1 MRTQQTIVGH
11 RGAAGIELENTLSS
25 FKRAIDVGANAI
37 EFDVHVT
44 KDGYAVVCHD
54 PDLERVSG
62 SKDFINSLTYE
73 EVQKIALHNGERIP
87 RLREV
92 LETAAEK
99 NVPVIVEI
107 KVNTHIE
114 EIVQILNKFPKMNIT
129 IASFDHDVV
138 KQCKRLR
145 PDIPGFVAEDD
156 HPFTAIKT
164 ALAIKADGIDLN
176 YKKLTPVVYWR
187 AKRAGLQLMVYTV
200 NNPLVVRQMHLLYP
214 DVWICTNYP
223 NRYVRKDVTKHRRQF
238 TAHKLT
244 MLSTSANPSGK
255 TDKVRHLLDSV
266 DKTRGKVQ

>member
-1 MRTQQTIVGH
+1 MRTQTIVGH

-25 FKRAIDVGANAI
+25 FKKAIEVGANAI
-37 EFDVHVT
+37 EFDVHIT

-62 SKDFINSLTYE
+62 SKEFINSLTYE

-87 RLREV
+87 KLRDV
-92 LETAAEK
+92 LEAAAEK

-114 EIVQILNKFPKMNIT
+114 EILQILSKFPKMDIT

-138 KQCKRLR
+138 KQCKQLR
-145 PDIPGFVAEDD
+145 PDIPGFVAEED

-164 ALAIKADGIDLN
+164 AKAIHADGIDLN
-176 YKKLTPVVYWR
+176 YKRLTPIVYWR

-200 NNPLVVRQMHLLYP
+200 NNPLIVRQMHLLYP

-223 NRYVRKDVTKHRRQF
+223 NRYVRSQHTKQRHSNQS
-238 TAHKLT
+238 HKLKV
-244 MLSTSANPSGK
+244 LSI
-255 TDKVRHLLDSV
+255 DKKPLR
-266 DKTRGKVQ
+266 DKIGL

>member
-25 FKRAIDVGANAI
+25 FKRAIAVGANAI

-44 KDGYAVVCHD
+44 RDGCAVVCHD

-62 SKDFINSLTYE
+62 SKEFINSLTFA
-73 EVQKIALHNGERIP
+73 EVQKIALLNGEHIP
-87 RLREV
+87 RLDDV
-92 LETAAEK
+92 LATAAEK
-99 NVPVIVEI
+99 AVPVIVEI

-138 KQCKRLR
+138 KQCKQLR

-156 HPFTAIKT
+156 HAFAAIRTAK
-164 ALAIKADGIDLN
+164 AIKADGIDLN

-200 NNPLVVRQMHLLYP
+200 NNPLLVRQMHLLYP

-223 NRYVRKDVTKHRRQF
+223 NRYARSQHTRQR
-238 TAHKLT
+238 ARSHSHKLKV
-244 MLSTSANPSGK
+244 LST
-255 TDKVRHLLDSV
+255 DKKPLK
-266 DKTRGKVQ
+266 DKHGL